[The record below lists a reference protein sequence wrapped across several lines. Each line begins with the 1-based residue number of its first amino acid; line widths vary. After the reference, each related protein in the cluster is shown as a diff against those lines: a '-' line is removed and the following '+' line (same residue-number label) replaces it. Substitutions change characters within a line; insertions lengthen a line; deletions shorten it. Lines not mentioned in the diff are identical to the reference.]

1 MIAISRFHSYFNQF
15 TNLASNFSNRLP
27 YTHATILEIQRLSY
41 TAPASLLHYATEDI
55 EVKSGSQSYTIPR
68 GANVICNLRKFL
80 LDPDIF
86 KEPKQFRPERFLDSD
101 GSIVKY
107 DQVRHFG
114 SFKYRTSQII

>member
-1 MIAISRFHSYFNQF
+1 M
-15 TNLASNFSNRLP
+15 P
-27 YTHATILEIQRLSY
+27 YTHATVLEVQRLSY

-55 EVKSGSQSYTIPR
+55 EVKSGNQSYTIPR

-86 KEPKQFRPERFLDSD
+86 KEPKKFVPERFLDSD

-107 DQVRHFG
+107 EQV
-114 SFKYRTSQII
+114 KN